1 MLKNRTSEFL
11 VYGSGQQR
19 RAVIEAVRLLENHKD
34 TQINNAYRTR
44 ESLNPKTSPE
54 CFKDKS
60 RRWQKFVTQAKASGK
75 MPEVCRT
82 MGDEIGAEILRNY
95 NQILETCNALDY
107 HDLISC
113 SVKLLTAFPE
123 VLAQCQESWKAIV
136 IDEFQ
141 DTSAMQYDLLRVLA
155 SHNRI
160 TIVGD
165 EDQSIFSFNGAD
177 ISGFKSFRK
186 DFPNYKQVRLDKNYR
201 STRCIIDAASSLI
214 QNNTKRCK
222 SKNVLTDNSSG
233 FKVTVKECHNED
245 AQCAYI
251 VDKIFEITSEVS
263 VDRSSFGSI
272 AILYRR
278 QASGKLFQ
286 KVFRSRKIPFNIHG
300 VAFYRKKVV
309 KAILAILKT
318 TLPHCD
324 DVPFRQA
331 FKALLPCDKVEKK
344 RVIDHIDKIS
354 TSRKCSFLL
363 AAQEIF
369 SAKISGTFK
378 RKQLTEGLKVLSTLD
393 IILKLAH
400 REQSISAVITSV
412 ANMLPQ
418 KYLLEQQ
425 AIVDVDE
432 GKLLNED
439 NDLRSVLQYL
449 LDDVSDFLSKYFTVM
464 KGEFDSLVT
473 EQGCVH
479 VLQAFIDHISV
490 RESENFFLRRGSNK
504 DSVTLTTIH
513 QSKGL
518 EWDTVFIIKANESE
532 IPLLHEYNGSVTGN
546 GTSLEEERRLLY
558 VAMTRARKK
567 LFFLYL
573 VMDSNWQMLQP
584 SRFLREIPGHL
595 LEMQA
600 DLMTDSVQ
608 TKNQCITA
616 EVAQSTASPRENLV
630 NVQTTECPNVSTL
643 PIEPHHD
650 NSFLKRFA
658 VEERAVISHLFHQWA
673 KKKAF
678 QDPKRLLDKVGFIID
693 ERLRV
698 NNKQKEVLNALKS
711 CLRCD
716 EAFNYA
722 EHVLRWAKVPADQ
735 RAHLMREKQEHFQKL
750 RIENAMGT
758 STATSKQIAYLRN
771 LGCTVTPTSRLH
783 ASHLIGQY
791 KSL

>member
-1 MLKNRTSEFL
+1 M
-11 VYGSGQQR
+11 
-19 RAVIEAVRLLENHKD
+19 
-34 TQINNAYRTR
+34 
-44 ESLNPKTSPE
+44 
-54 CFKDKS
+54 
-60 RRWQKFVTQAKASGK
+60 
-75 MPEVCRT
+75 
-82 MGDEIGAEILRNY
+82 
-95 NQILETCNALDY
+95 
-107 HDLISC
+107 
-113 SVKLLTAFPE
+113 
-123 VLAQCQESWKAIV
+123 
-136 IDEFQ
+136 
-141 DTSAMQYDLLRVLA
+141 
-155 SHNRI
+155 
-160 TIVGD
+160 
-165 EDQSIFSFNGAD
+165 
-177 ISGFKSFRK
+177 
-186 DFPNYKQVRLDKNYR
+186 
-201 STRCIIDAASSLI
+201 
-214 QNNTKRCK
+214 
-222 SKNVLTDNSSG
+222 
-233 FKVTVKECHNED
+233 
-245 AQCAYI
+245 
-251 VDKIFEITSEVS
+251 
-263 VDRSSFGSI
+263 
-272 AILYRR
+272 
-278 QASGKLFQ
+278 
-286 KVFRSRKIPFNIHG
+286 
-300 VAFYRKKVV
+300 
-309 KAILAILKT
+309 
-318 TLPHCD
+318 
-324 DVPFRQA
+324 
-331 FKALLPCDKVEKK
+331 
-344 RVIDHIDKIS
+344 
-354 TSRKCSFLL
+354 
-363 AAQEIF
+363 
-369 SAKISGTFK
+369 
-378 RKQLTEGLKVLSTLD
+378 
-393 IILKLAH
+393 
-400 REQSISAVITSV
+400 
-412 ANMLPQ
+412 
-418 KYLLEQQ
+418 
-425 AIVDVDE
+425 
-432 GKLLNED
+432 
-439 NDLRSVLQYL
+439 
-449 LDDVSDFLSKYFTVM
+449 
-464 KGEFDSLVT
+464 
-473 EQGCVH
+473 H

-722 EHVLRWAKVPADQ
+722 EHDLTSGRMISSAEERHGLYYLSVVDFPLGF
-735 RAHLMREKQEHFQKL
+735 E
-750 RIENAMGT
+750 MG
-758 STATSKQIAYLRN
+758 
-771 LGCTVTPTSRLH
+771 
-783 ASHLIGQY
+783 
-791 KSL
+791 KSSC